1 MPLYRISVENAGICV
16 ADSCVSLA
24 DVTTARE
31 CAAHVVFRLEQQSCR
46 PTGGLTVSVTDD
58 DGDEVLTL
66 PVRGSAAI
74 H

>member
-1 MPLYRISVENAGICV
+1 MPLYRISVEDAGICV
-16 ADSCVSLA
+16 ADGCVCLA
-24 DVTTARE
+24 DATTARE
-31 CAAHVVFRLEQQSCR
+31 CAAHVVHRLEQQSCR

-66 PVRGSAAI
+66 PVSGSAAI